1 MAKTEL
7 AAAPE
12 SEVVRLMTAAELL
25 RLPTGMGQRYEL
37 AEGELLTMSP
47 AGSRHGRIALRIG
60 SLLER
65 FVRQG
70 RLGASFGA
78 ETGFLLSRDP
88 DTVRA
93 PDAAFVSAARL
104 PAGDL
109 PDGYFSGA
117 PDLAVEVVSP
127 TDSAAE
133 VQRKV
138 AEYFAAGAQQVWVLY
153 PETRSV
159 VAFRSARESL
169 VLGIADTLDG
179 GATLPGFVCP
189 VASLFE

>member
-1 MAKTEL
+1 MEKTEV

-12 SEVVRLMTAAELL
+12 AAAVRLLTADELL

-37 AEGELLTMSP
+37 AEGALLTMSP

-60 SLLER
+60 SLLEQ
-65 FVRQG
+65 FVRQE

-78 ETGFLLSRDP
+78 ETGFLLSRGP

-93 PDAAFVSAARL
+93 PDAAFVSSARL

-109 PDGYFSGA
+109 PDGYFPGA

-138 AEYFAAGAQQVWVLY
+138 AEYFAAGAHQVWVVY
-153 PETRSV
+153 PDTRSV
-159 VAFRSARESL
+159 AVFRSARESL
-169 VLGIADTLDG
+169 VLGPADVLEG
-179 GATLPGFVCP
+179 GAVIPGFACL
-189 VASLFE
+189 VAALFE